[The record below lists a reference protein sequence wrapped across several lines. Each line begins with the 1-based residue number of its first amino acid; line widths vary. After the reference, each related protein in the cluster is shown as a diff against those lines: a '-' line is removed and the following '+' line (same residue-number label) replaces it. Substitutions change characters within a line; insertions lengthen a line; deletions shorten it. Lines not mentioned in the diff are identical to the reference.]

1 MSNNQDKVYE
11 RALTRTLK
19 ETDDI
24 MKKVRLKQDF
34 QDREV
39 KELLKD
45 VGGTIVDLDQD
56 RLKIDKELE
65 TTTDKNKRLELLE
78 QYRNKNAKIQR
89 FWEERN
95 KRWTKGL
102 DDIENDK
109 K

>member
-1 MSNNQDKVYE
+1 MTNNHDKLYE
-11 RALTRTLK
+11 RALNRTLK

-65 TTTDKNKRLELLE
+65 TTTDKTKRLELLE
-78 QYRNKNAKIQR
+78 EYREKNSKIQE
-89 FWEERN
+89 FWQERN

-102 DDIENDK
+102 DDIEKDK